1 MKKWLINILLAL
13 SIIAGSVSI
22 IPVDRAYATEVSD
35 YRCGCWSLQGEE
47 NEGIVCKLC
56 GKECILGGYEEEED
70 GGSEGTDELVLS
82 SGRDIKKGGS
92 PAPSPSFS
100 LEPYETMDP
109 DDKSKDKSKTVKSNI
124 DHAKHNLSNVGGEFI
139 EADVAKAQTTLGG
152 VASLIKLFSGI
163 IVYFAIL
170 GMTLFTGFDLLYIT
184 MPAFREILGEEVA
197 KGNKAVAKQGK
208 DGEMKMRWVTDEAI
222 FCVQNAATLES
233 GKSPLATYLGKR
245 AFSFIAVMIIIF
257 ILLTGNI
264 NLIADVALNFIS
276 GIINVLVELGSAIG
290 GTA

>member
-13 SIIAGSVSI
+13 SIIVGSVSI
-22 IPVDRAYATEVSD
+22 IPVDRVYATEVSD

-47 NEGIVCKLC
+47 NEGIICKLC
-56 GKECILGGYEEEED
+56 GKECILGGYEEAED
-70 GGSEGTDELVLS
+70 GGSEGTDELVIS
-82 SGRDIKKGGS
+82 SGKDIRKGGT
-92 PAPSPSFS
+92 PAQSFS
-100 LEPYETMDP
+100 PESYETIEPSASADE
-109 DDKSKDKSKTVKSNI
+109 KSKTVKNNI

-139 EADVAKAQTTLGG
+139 EADVTKAQTTLGG
-152 VASLIKLFSGI
+152 VADLIKLFSGI

-208 DGEMKMRWVTDEAI
+208 DGEMKMRWVTDEAV

-245 AFSFIAVMIIIF
+245 AFSFIAVMIVIF

-264 NLIADVALNFIS
+264 NLLSDVALNFIS
-276 GIINVLVELGSAIG
+276 GIINVLVELGSAIS
-290 GTA
+290 TTT

>member
-13 SIIAGSVSI
+13 SIIVGSVSI
-22 IPVDRAYATEVSD
+22 IPVDKVYATEVSD

-47 NEGIVCKLC
+47 NEGVICKLC

-82 SGRDIKKGGS
+82 SGRDIRKGE
-92 PAPSPSFS
+92 PEATPKFS
-100 LEPYETMDP
+100 LEPYETIDP
-109 DDKSKDKSKTVKSNI
+109 SASNDNKSNTVKSNI
-124 DHAKHNLSNVGGEFI
+124 DKAKTNLRHVGGEFI
-139 EADVAKAQTTLGG
+139 EADVSNARTTLGG

-197 KGNKAVAKQGK
+197 KGNKVVAKQGK
-208 DGEMKMRWVTDEAI
+208 DGEMKMRWVTDEAV

-245 AFSFIAVMIIIF
+245 AFSFVAVMIIIF